1 MHSCVTSHKIHK
13 VAARMVAERV
23 GVIPSIANSP
33 PEAGKSQWILQ
44 PMAWFLVPTACNQ
57 WVLFMA
63 YYQWAVLGPATNGF
77 SLGPT
82 KVLRHKPWHS
92 HIQMFCHI
100 IFFWQIPFVAPQDLS
115 NYLSTRVFNCG
126 SVVCLAYWNLQARN
140 VDLLHIINL
149 QFIAVPPPN
158 RRKFAQRKT
167 YTTES
172 LIT

>member
-1 MHSCVTSHKIHK
+1 MNTATNGLIFS
-13 VAARMVAERV
+13 AY
-23 GVIPSIANSP
+23 G
-33 PEAGKSQWILQ
+33 LQ
-44 PMAWFLVPTACNQ
+44 PMGSFYGLLPMGCFRACNQ
-57 WVLFMA
+57 WVFFRA
-63 YYQWAVLGPATNGF
+63 YQSFETQTMTQPYPNVLPY
-77 SLGPT
+77 
-82 KVLRHKPWHS
+82 
-92 HIQMFCHI
+92 HIFLAN
-100 IFFWQIPFVAPQDLS
+100 PFVAPQDLS